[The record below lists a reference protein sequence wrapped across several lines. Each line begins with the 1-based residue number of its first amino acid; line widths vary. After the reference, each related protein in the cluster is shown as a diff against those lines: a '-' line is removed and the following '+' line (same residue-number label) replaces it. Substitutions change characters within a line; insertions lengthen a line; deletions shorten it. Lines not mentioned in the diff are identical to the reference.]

1 MTILGNANMERTAKK
16 KIKLYKPKQTGAGG
30 GDFTAVSKLYKAK
43 WTVLMAANVL
53 GLTQQQK

>member
-1 MTILGNANMERTAKK
+1 MGNANMERTAKK
-16 KIKLYKPKQTGAGG
+16 KIKLYKPKQTGTGG
-30 GDFTAVSKLYKAK
+30 SDFTAVSKLYKAK